1 MKTNYIYT
9 KITFVAIIVISLLMT
24 ACTDDLDRY
33 PGNKKT
39 GEDVYKDVDGYN
51 AAATKVYASLAL
63 TGNKG
68 AAGEPDIA
76 GMDEGSYT
84 SLIRSLFYLQELPTD
99 EALCTWTQDL
109 GVEGVN
115 SINFSGE
122 NPIIRGM
129 YYRLGIN
136 ITYANDFIKHC
147 DESTLD
153 SKGFTTTQ
161 KQELYELRDE
171 VRFLRSYFYYMMI
184 DLFGNPPFFTETH
197 KTGTRPTQGDRKQ
210 VFEYIESE
218 LLDIIGTNG
227 HLKDAR
233 AQIYGRVDKGVAWAL
248 LARLY
253 LNAEVYTGEAHY
265 NEAAEY
271 AEKVINAGYTL
282 KSNYEE
288 LFLADNNLNNPE
300 IILSINFD
308 GNETKSFGG
317 TTFLINCAFNATIQ
331 SKYNLNYGISTNAG
345 WGGIRSRAQL
355 SQKFGDTDKRNL
367 FVGDV
372 AHIDQVTEFMQGKA
386 TYKYRNITST
396 GTPGSNSEFADV
408 DFPAFRLAEMY
419 LTYTEAVVRGGAGS
433 SSNALSYMNLLRERA
448 FGNSGNNYN
457 TYSQLT
463 LDELLNER
471 ARELYWE
478 CHRRTD
484 LIRYNYFTTS
494 NYIWEWKGN
503 VKEGKAVDNHFNMY
517 PIPNTDLAANP
528 NLKQNTGY
536 K

>member
-9 KITFVAIIVISLLMT
+9 KIIFVLIAIGILAT
-24 ACTDDLDRY
+24 ACTDDLNRY
-33 PGNKKT
+33 PANKT
-39 GEDVYKDVDGYN
+39 TEDIVYEDMDGYN
-51 AAATKVYASLAL
+51 AAASKIYASLAL

-84 SLIRSLFYLQELPTD
+84 SLVRSLFYLQELPTD
-99 EALCTWTQDL
+99 EALCTWIQDL

-136 ITYANDFIKHC
+136 ITFANDFIKQC
-147 DESTLD
+147 DESTLN
-153 SKGFTTTQ
+153 SKGFTSSQ
-161 KQELYELRDE
+161 KQELFELRDE
-171 VRFLRSYFYYMMI
+171 VRFLRAYFYYMMI

-197 KTGTRPTQGDRKQ
+197 KIGTLPAQGTRKQ

-218 LLDIIGTNG
+218 LLDIVGTNG
-227 HLKDAR
+227 YIREPQD
-233 AQIYGRVDKGVAWAL
+233 QEYGRASKGAAWAL

-253 LNAEVYTGEAHY
+253 LNAEVYAGEAHY
-265 NEAAEY
+265 TEAAEY
-271 AEKVINAGYTL
+271 AEKVINAGYSL
-282 KSNYEE
+282 KSNYEH

-300 IILSINFD
+300 IILPINFD
-308 GNETKSFGG
+308 GVQTKSFGG
-317 TTFLINCAFNATIQ
+317 TTFLINCAFNAEIQ
-331 SKYNLNYGISTNAG
+331 KTYNLNYGISTNAG

-355 SQKFGDTDKRNL
+355 SQKFNSSDKRNL

-372 AHIDQVTEFMQGKA
+372 ETIDQITDFMEGKA

-396 GTPGSNSEFADV
+396 GTPGSNSEFADT

-419 LTYTEAVVRGGAGS
+419 LIYAEAVVRGGAGS
-433 SSNALSYMNLLRERA
+433 TANALSYMNLLRERA
-448 FGNSGNNYN
+448 FGNSSNNYN
-457 TYSQLT
+457 TFAQLS
-463 LDELLNER
+463 LDELLDER

-478 CHRRTD
+478 CHRRSD
-484 LIRYNYFTTS
+484 LIRFNYFTTS

-503 VKEGKAVDNHFNMY
+503 VKEGRAVDSYFNLY
-517 PIPNTDLAANP
+517 PIPNTDLASNT
-528 NLKQNTGY
+528 NLQQNTGY